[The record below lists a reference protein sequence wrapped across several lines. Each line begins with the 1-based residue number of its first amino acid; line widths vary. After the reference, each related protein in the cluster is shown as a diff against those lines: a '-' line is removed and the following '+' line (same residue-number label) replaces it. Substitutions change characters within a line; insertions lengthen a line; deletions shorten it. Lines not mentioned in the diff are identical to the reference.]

1 MPYIP
6 DHIRAEVRERFCN
19 ERSIDD
25 AGALAFI
32 IADAI
37 ECFLPEEANYS
48 DRAHAIGVA
57 HTTVEE
63 ARRRILDT
71 YEDSKR
77 HQHGDVFSRHEKPKP
92 RPPHIPVEDDEP
104 FKIR

>member
-6 DHIRAEVRERFCN
+6 AHIREEVRARYCN
-19 ERSIDD
+19 ESSVDD

-37 ECFLPEEANYS
+37 DCFLPESANYS

-63 ARRRILDT
+63 ARRRLLDD
-71 YEDSKR
+71 YEDGKR
-77 HQHGDVFSRHEKPKP
+77 HQHGDVFGRHEGPP
-92 RPPHIPVEDDEP
+92 RRVATL
-104 FKIR
+104 